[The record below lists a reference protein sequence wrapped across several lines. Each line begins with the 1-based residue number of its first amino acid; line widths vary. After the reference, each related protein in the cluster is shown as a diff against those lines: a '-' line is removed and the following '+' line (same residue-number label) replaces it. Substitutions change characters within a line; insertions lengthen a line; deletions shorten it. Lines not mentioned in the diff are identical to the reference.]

1 MAGKLSVSSA
11 WDEKLGVWVGE
22 RAAATDM
29 SELPDP
35 LYILGYG
42 SLIWRPGALLENCK
56 TYKCTAL
63 GSMRLFAQRSCDHR
77 GTPEFPGLV
86 LNLVQDDV
94 LEELGY
100 RTKDMHRSEF
110 RGLVWHVPKEAVTAV
125 IEDLD
130 YRERGGYHRHI
141 IPVRLDADL
150 DGKHKEVN
158 ALVYTGAPSNP
169 NFYLPLSSA
178 LETDVATVIEPPSQA
193 TVKKEQLDAFNLC
206 KRNVMT
212 DTIAAAVGPSGPNV
226 DYLCNLEAFLSSN
239 DMHDPFLTDLAT
251 SVRLRLGIWRGRLYR
266 GKDHA
271 SSQSLTSMSPVGV
284 VQKVLPYSLLGWG
297 SNEFL
302 QLSNTAVTTNTS
314 GGVDQRLN
322 GNGLLAHRY
331 FPALLSN
338 TLPSLVTASD
348 STLDTVSHGE
358 ETHSDAT
365 SAHSTSTS
373 SIPNASKDPL
383 HFAGLESRYVVAGG
397 GTSAVLEHGNVR
409 IFGSLLPQILTHAR
423 DDGFP
428 AHADNKTD
436 GGSDDVA
443 VQNALRNYNH
453 SIVIEGIAGVAIGH
467 DHLLLLHR
475 RPVASS
481 VPHKDTSSTE
491 PTSTVVQYE
500 DVVVAIGNDS
510 HGQCAGSSAA
520 AALGVSYIESSDLIL
535 RPNPATNGS
544 TFLITTLPGE
554 RSVRSSRHATLFNS
568 QPAPSILKLVAGL
581 RHSAAITADGRLV
594 TWGDNRHG
602 QCIATESK
610 DNDNDTNS
618 SIVWSTPNGA
628 KLVDV
633 ACGAKFTIVLD
644 DLGIVYA
651 LGSPPGV
658 SIPRSQGPQVKE
670 RVTGVP
676 VEVIGLPKDV
686 RWQRVTCGWSH
697 VVLRGL
703 SASMDRKLDFYAWG
717 KQNLAQFPSAEPVET
732 LSEGNSMRAGEN
744 SAELTVSTVLTPRP
758 LAPLP
763 QGHSIAEVWCGSE
776 FTLAADEAGGL
787 WACGWNEHGN
797 CGVGSPSS
805 HLVSQSEYVKP
816 AEVVSQWTRVKG
828 CAEDA
833 NWNSERG
840 LQLSHVWEGAVACGG
855 GHILHPISN

>member
-1 MAGKLSVSSA
+1 MTAKLSVSSA
-11 WDEKLGVWVGE
+11 WDGKLGVWVGE
-22 RAAATDM
+22 RAAAADM

-86 LNLVQDDV
+86 LNLVQDGV

-141 IPVRLDADL
+141 IPVRLDADV

-169 NFYLPLSSA
+169 NFYLPPSSTQ
-178 LETDVATVIEPPSQA
+178 ETDVATVIEPPSQA
-193 TVKKEQLDAFNLC
+193 SVKKEKLDAFNLC

-266 GKDHA
+266 GKDFTSH
-271 SSQSLTSMSPVGV
+271 QSLTALSPVGV

-302 QLSNTAVTTNTS
+302 QLSNSAATTKAS
-314 GGVDQRLN
+314 EGDDQRN
-322 GNGLLAHRY
+322 YGTGLLDHRY
-331 FPALLSN
+331 HPTLLSN
-338 TLPSLVTASD
+338 SLPSLVTASG
-348 STLDTVSHGE
+348 STLDTVNHGE

-365 SAHSTSTS
+365 SAHNTATS
-373 SIPNASKDPL
+373 SMADASNDPL

-409 IFGSLLPQILTHAR
+409 LFGSLLPQVLTHVR
-423 DDGFP
+423 GNGFP
-428 AHADNKTD
+428 AHADNEAD
-436 GGSDDVA
+436 GGSVDVA
-443 VQNALRNYNH
+443 VQYALRKYNQ

-467 DHLLLLHR
+467 DHLVLLHR

-481 VPHKDTSSTE
+481 VPHNETSSSTE

-500 DVVVAIGNDS
+500 DVIVVIGNDS
-510 HGQCAGSSAA
+510 HGQCAGGHAA
-520 AALGVSYIESSDLIL
+520 AVLGVPYIEHSDLIL
-535 RPNPATNGS
+535 TPNPATNGS

-554 RSVRSSRHATLFNS
+554 GSVRSSRHATVFHS
-568 QPAPSILKLVAGL
+568 QPAPSILKLAAGL

-602 QCIATESK
+602 QCLFTESSDGDK
-610 DNDNDTNS
+610 AV
-618 SIVWSTPNGA
+618 VWSPPNGT

-651 LGSPPGV
+651 LGSPLGASV
-658 SIPRSQGPQVKE
+658 ARSRESEMKE
-670 RVTGVP
+670 RVSSEP
-676 VEVIGLPKDV
+676 VVVSGLPSGV

-703 SASMDRKLDFYAWG
+703 SASMDRKLEFYAWG
-717 KQNLAQFPSAEPVET
+717 KQNLAQFPSTKHAET
-732 LSEGNSMRAGEN
+732 LSEENNMRAEEN
-744 SAELTVSTVLTPRP
+744 STELTVSAVLTPRP

-776 FTLAADEAGGL
+776 FTIAADEAGGL

-805 HLVSQSEYVKP
+805 HLSNQSEHVKQ
-816 AEVVSQWTRVKG
+816 AEVVSQWTPVQG

-833 NWNSERG
+833 NCNSEG
-840 LQLSHVWEGAVACGG
+840 GVQLSHVWEGAVACGG
-855 GHILHPISN
+855 GHVLCLP